1 MLMQAMFYMVLG
13 YASGS
18 VMFGYVVPK
27 ILRGID
33 VRSLSSDGNPG
44 TANAFFYGGAS
55 CGLVVLLC
63 DLLKGM
69 VPVYLAAREIGT
81 EHIFFALVMAAP
93 VLGHT
98 FPFWGGR
105 KKGGKGIAVSFGV
118 LLGLYPM
125 FTDLWLLI
133 FWYLLFTLVIIIDPH
148 SFRTVV
154 TYLCWLLSGICFKLN
169 LAVTVGNCLI
179 SFLVLDKH
187 REDLKKNKEKKIR
200 FGFRRN

>member
-1 MLMQAMFYMVLG
+1 MLMQAMFYIVLG
-13 YASGS
+13 YVSGS

-27 ILRGID
+27 VLRGID

-55 CGLVVLLC
+55 CGFVVLLC

-81 EHIFFALVMAAP
+81 EHMAFSLVMAAP
-93 VLGHT
+93 VLGHA
-98 FPFWGGR
+98 FPFLGGR
-105 KKGGKGIAVSFGV
+105 RKGGKGIAVSFGV

-148 SFRTVV
+148 SFRTAV

-179 SFLVLDKH
+179 SFVVLDKH